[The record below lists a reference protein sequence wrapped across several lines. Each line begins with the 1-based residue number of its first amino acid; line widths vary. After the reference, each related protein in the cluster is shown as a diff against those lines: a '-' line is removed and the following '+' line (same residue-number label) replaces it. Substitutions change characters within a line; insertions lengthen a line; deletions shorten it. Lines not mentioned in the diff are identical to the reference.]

1 MTTRARWP
9 VRTAVQGLGV
19 LVGMAA
25 AATPATAQDRSV
37 IEKVKASVVA
47 VGTYQA
53 TRVPP
58 FRFLG
63 TGFVVGTG
71 ETAATSAHVL
81 PAVLEAGADPEVL
94 VALPPAESTR
104 SGVRRLTTLAIDRD
118 TDLALLRM
126 DGAPLPALTL
136 RDSAS
141 VREGDSLLFT
151 GFPVG
156 NALGLFAATH
166 RAMVA
171 AIAPM
176 ALPSATSTQLDA
188 KTVRSLRRPAI
199 PIFQLDGTAH
209 PGSSGSPLYDPA
221 NGEVVGVVNMGVVR
235 ATRESA
241 LAQPSG
247 ITYAV
252 PSKHLISLLQPTK
265 R

>member
-1 MTTRARWP
+1 MKMGAQSSVRIAVRA
-9 VRTAVQGLGV
+9 VGLCV
-19 LVGMAA
+19 ALAAA
-25 AATPATAQDRSV
+25 AATAQAERV

-63 TGFVVGTG
+63 TGFVVADGS
-71 ETAATSAHVL
+71 TAATSAHVL
-81 PAVLEAGADPEVL
+81 PAVLEAGSDPEVL
-94 VALPPAESTR
+94 VALPPAEPTR
-104 SGVRRLTTLAIDRD
+104 SGVRRLTALVIDRD
-118 TDLALLRM
+118 ADLALLRM
-126 DGAPLPALTL
+126 EGAPLPALTL

-141 VREGDSLLFT
+141 IREGDSLLFT

-156 NALGLFAATH
+156 NALGLFPATH

-171 AIAPM
+171 AVAPM

-188 KTVRSLRRPAI
+188 KTIRNLRRPAF

-209 PGSSGSPLYDPA
+209 PGSSGSPLYDPTS
-221 NGEVVGVVNMGVVR
+221 GEVVGVVNMGVVR
-235 ATRESA
+235 AVRESA

-247 ITYAV
+247 ISYAV
-252 PSKHLISLLQPTK
+252 PSKHLMALLERTK